1 VTTSPGHWSDWQDG
15 VDAWFD
21 LPSPAVVSVGR
32 RGTSHS
38 PFLQAYAEAGSQSST
53 FYLEAIQETIM
64 GGGRSAA
71 AYDEPIVD
79 VNGTGALMLS
89 SGDTDSVSLTLGY
102 IACQFDAADADP
114 ATIRDGPDVPGIAG
128 MPPTPGDH
136 TYGMVNFESDP
147 RGEFVAWSDLR
158 LTQHISTE
166 MAATS
171 PGNTS
176 DGIQNPWDTNVWPL
190 GNLGPHATRMFWIA
204 RSTLA
209 DNHWMNFPAAGT
221 VLGISNLYTNV
232 AKIGMPD
239 VDASLRKVGQGGS
252 SWVKLTASDISTS
265 SFWLVGQHSFLA
277 TDTDAG
283 ATYPLYYPVYGY
295 QFLDAP
301 GHWRAQ
307 LYNTS
312 LNAAISVKLHT
323 PRWQYWIP
331 DNVIPSTSPNWQ
343 DNSDGSWSALMD
355 DYTGRWPLQPPP
367 RLDTDDSVVLFA
379 VGTPAPVG
387 VHAINEFDGSSD
399 PVWTT
404 MLIADTPPRWAFAT
418 GVYGDPEPPSPVLV
432 ITVNTISGNA
442 PLHAPDWYVPIAYS
456 PRGAAPQ
463 ERPPGQW
470 SEWQTALARTN
481 TAYSQVYPEDHSDVA
496 LYYGTAHW
504 EENAFVNFVPHA
516 QPTFDDALAAM
527 HLIDGTSGSFLVYSE
542 VGKAADFGQP
552 DETWIDIEVMQSFQR
567 WHASSFGDPDPT
579 DLIPGAKWDV
589 WGPEPTDNFGR
600 AYQFEEPSAINGFT
614 WLPENWRVATPF
626 HSSGPY
632 NSSGLSATV
641 RVDQM
646 DAFPGGSDTVP
657 IVGTPLA
664 TVEDFTVSTAGV
676 SVTVQPTGTDHVLV
690 LSWYIDNLASG
701 LVDHLLPTTDLS
713 PPLLKQFDIEI
724 GYGGFDYRW
733 TTSPWRYWL
742 VGPLV
747 DSLRAPS
754 TAITRWHGWGAV
766 LQ

>member
-1 VTTSPGHWSDWQDG
+1 MTTIPGHWSDWQPG

-38 PFLQAYAEAGSQSST
+38 PFLQAYAEAGSQPST
-53 FYLEAIQETIM
+53 LYLEAIQETIM

-114 ATIRDGPDVPGIAG
+114 ATIHDGPDVPGIAG
-128 MPPTPGDH
+128 RPPTPGDH

-147 RGEFVAWSDLR
+147 RGDFVAWSDLR

-176 DGIQNPWDTNVWPL
+176 DGIQNPWDTNVWPF
-190 GNLGPHATRMFWIA
+190 GNYGPHVTRMFWIA

-265 SFWLVGQHSFLA
+265 SFWLVGQHSFMA

-312 LNAAISVKLHT
+312 LNASISVKLHT

-343 DNSDGSWSALMD
+343 NNSDGSWSALMD

-367 RLDTDDSVVLFA
+367 RLDTDDSNVQFE

-387 VHAINEFDGSSD
+387 VRAVNEFDGSSD

-404 MLIADTPPRWAFAT
+404 MLIAGTPPRWGFVS
-418 GVYGDPEPPSPVLV
+418 GVYGDPEPASPVLV

-470 SEWQTALARTN
+470 SEWQSGLNRTN
-481 TAYSQVYPEDHSDVA
+481 TAFSEGGDYAQFSGSGHWREDAYVD
-496 LYYGTAHW
+496 
-504 EENAFVNFVPHA
+504 FVPHE
-516 QPTFDDALAAM
+516 QPTFDDALADM
-527 HLIDGTSGSFLVYSE
+527 HFGPEMGNQIVTTE
-542 VGKAADFGQP
+542 VIKVADFGLP
-552 DETWIDIEVMQSFQR
+552 NNTSIDITIGQTFQR

-579 DLIPGAKWDV
+579 SSIPGAKWED
-589 WGPEPTDNFGR
+589 WAPYPADTFDR
-600 AYQFEEPSAINGFT
+600 AYEFQEVSAINGFT
-614 WLPENWRVATPF
+614 WLPENWGFLTPYHAT
-626 HSSGPY
+626 
-632 NSSGLSATV
+632 GLSATV
-641 RVDQM
+641 HVDQVS
-646 DAFPGGSDTVP
+646 ALPAAGDTIP
-657 IVGTPLA
+657 IVGESLA
-664 TVEDFTVSTAGV
+664 TLEDFNAGTATVTT
-676 SVTVQPTGTDHVLV
+676 TVLPTGTDHIIV
-690 LSWYIDNLASG
+690 LSWYVDNLVSG
-701 LVDHLLPTTDLS
+701 EVGQLLPATDRS
-713 PPLLKQFDIEI
+713 PPFHAQ
-724 GYGGFDYRW
+724 YQVNVNSGGFDYRW

-754 TAITRWHGWGAV
+754 TGITRWHGWGAV